1 MGRAEARRAQKK
13 GGRPARG
20 GGKPRKTGIRRF
32 FTWKLLL
39 AYFVALIGLAAG
51 AFYALYLY
59 VDVPGEGNKAAQA
72 QSNVYKN
79 QKGEIIARLGEVNR
93 EEVPLSKVPKD
104 VQNAVVAAENK
115 NFWTDPGVDLKG
127 TARGILNTVMGRG
140 KQGGS
145 TITQQYVKNYY
156 LDQRQTVT
164 RKVKE
169 LIISL
174 KVQDQK
180 PKTEI
185 LAGYLNTSYFGRNA
199 SGIQAAS
206 RAYYGKD
213 VDKLSLEEGAYLAAL
228 LQAPSQYDWGTATD
242 AGKRNVEARWN
253 YVLDKMVE
261 QKWLDPEKRK
271 AMQFKPPGQPKP
283 PAGLTGQNGY
293 LVQAA
298 RQEMIGELKRQG
310 RPESDF
316 AAGGWTITLS
326 IDPKKQAALEKAV
339 KNQLLDDLDPKAREV
354 DGHVQPGAVSVDA
367 KTGHIVALYGGQDF
381 LKHQLSN
388 ATRGDYQPASTFKP
402 LILAS
407 ALQNESKTQS
417 GQPITPSTTYDG
429 TNKRPVVGPGGDGF
443 APENEDQYSEP
454 AINVQMAMNKSVNT
468 VFAQMAVDVGLSK
481 VKKTAVDLGMKS
493 DFEEV
498 PSMSLGS
505 MGASPLE
512 MAGVYATLDNHGKKV
527 TPSIIKSVSW
537 KGENY
542 KLPNPAGDERVVS
555 RNTADG
561 VTSVM
566 TGVVEDGTA
575 SVVASGRYQVAGKTG
590 TSDDNKSAWFTGYTP
605 GLVTSVGLFGEG
617 PGGKQVTLMNAGGEG
632 RVNGGK
638 QPAKIW
644 AAYTSSVFDDEDDD
658 AKFDLETQDKY
669 VPPAAVPSG
678 KPSGSASPGASKSP
692 SGTPSGSRSPSGS
705 PSGTPSGS
713 RSPSTGPSHHTPS
726 IPPTSPSTGTST
738 RPTTSGGTGGG
749 QDTRP
754 NGGMNPP
761 PPA

>member
-1 MGRAEARRAQKK
+1 MGRADARRAQKK
-13 GGRPARG
+13 GSRPAEG
-20 GGKPRKTGIRRF
+20 GGKPKKKGIRRF

-39 AYFVALIGLAAG
+39 AYFLGAIALGMG

-59 VDVPGEGNKAAQA
+59 VDVPGKGNEAAKA

-93 EEVPLSKVPKD
+93 EEVPLTKVPQD
-104 VQNAVVAAENK
+104 VQRAVVAAENK

-127 TARGILNTVMGRG
+127 TARGIINTVMGRG

-174 KVQDQK
+174 KVQDEK
-180 PKTEI
+180 PKEEI

-199 SGIQAAS
+199 SGIQAAA

-213 VDKLSLEEGAYLAAL
+213 VEKITLEEGAYLAAL
-228 LQAPSQYDWGTATD
+228 LQAPSQYDWASASD

-261 QKWLDPEKRK
+261 QKWLDPAKRQTMK
-271 AMQFKPPGQPKP
+271 FQPPGQPKP
-283 PAGLTGQNGY
+283 PQGLTGQNGY

-298 RQEMIGELKRQG
+298 RQEMIRDLKRQG

-339 KNQLLDDLDPKAREV
+339 KKQLTDDLDPKAREV
-354 DGHVQPGAVSVDA
+354 DGHVQPGAVSVDV
-367 KTGHIVALYGGQDF
+367 KTGQVVAMYGGQDF
-381 LKHQLSN
+381 IKHQTSN

-407 ALQNESKTQS
+407 ALQNGSKTQDRK
-417 GQPITPSTTYDG
+417 PITSSTLYDG
-429 TNKRPVVGPGGDGF
+429 TDKRPVVDKGAPVGF
-443 APENEDQYSEP
+443 APENEDGYSESP
-454 AINVQMAMNKSVNT
+454 VTVQKAMNKSVNS
-468 VFAQMAVDVGLSK
+468 VFAQMAVDVGLAK
-481 VKKTAVDLGMKS
+481 VKKTAVDLGMKG

-498 PSMSLGS
+498 PSLSLGS

-512 MAGVYATLDNHGKKV
+512 MAGVYATLDNHGKKIN
-527 TPSIIKSVSW
+527 PSIIKSVSW
-537 KGENY
+537 KGEAY
-542 KLPNPAGDERVVS
+542 KLPNPVTDERVVS

-561 VTSVM
+561 VTGVM
-566 TGVVEDGTA
+566 TGVVDDGTA
-575 SVVASGRYQVAGKTG
+575 KVVSSSRYQVAGKTG
-590 TSDDNKSAWFTGYTP
+590 TSDDDKSAWFTGYTP
-605 GLVTSVGLFGEG
+605 GLVTSVGVFGEG
-617 PGGKQVTLMNAGGEG
+617 PGGKQVTLQNTGGNG
-632 RVNGGK
+632 RVNGGSY
-638 QPAKIW
+638 PAHIW
-644 AAYTSSVFDDEDDD
+644 ASYMSSVFDDDEDKS
-658 AKFDLETQDKY
+658 KFDLDTEDGF
-669 VPPAAVPSG
+669 VPPEAPAGTPSAGPSGGASRTPSSTPSTRSQSPSSSASRSSSG
-678 KPSGSASPGASKSP
+678 KP
-692 SGTPSGSRSPSGS
+692 TPPTGKP
-705 PSGTPSGS
+705 TPPTPPTPPVTPNPTNTG
-713 RSPSTGPSHHTPS
+713 STGD
-726 IPPTSPSTGTST
+726 
-738 RPTTSGGTGGG
+738 SGN
-749 QDTRP
+749 RP
-754 NGGMNPP
+754 NGGRLP
-761 PPA
+761 

>member
-1 MGRAEARRAQKK
+1 M
-13 GGRPARG
+13 
-20 GGKPRKTGIRRF
+20 
-32 FTWKLLL
+32 LL
-39 AYFVALIGLAAG
+39 AYFVAVIGLG
-51 AFYALYLY
+51 VGSFYALYLY
-59 VDVPGEGNKAAQA
+59 VDVPGDGNAAAKA

-79 QKGEIIARLGEVNR
+79 QKGEVIARLGEVNR
-93 EEVPLSKVPKD
+93 EEVPLTKIPED
-104 VQNAVVAAENK
+104 VQHAVVAAENK

-156 LDQRQTVT
+156 LDQRQTVS

-174 KVQDQK
+174 KVQDK
-180 PKTEI
+180 KDKSEI

-213 VDKLSLEEGAYLAAL
+213 VDKLTLEEGAYLAAL
-228 LQAPSQYDWGTATD
+228 LQAPSQYDWDTATD

-261 QKWLDPEKRK
+261 KKWLDADKRK
-271 AMQFKPPGQPKP
+271 AMKFQPPGKPKP

-298 RQEMIGELKRQG
+298 RQEMIRDLKRQG

-326 IDPKKQAALEKAV
+326 IDPKKQAALEKAM
-339 KNQLLDDLDPKAREV
+339 KSQLLDDLDAKAREV
-354 DGHVQPGAVSVDA
+354 DGHVQPGAVSVDV
-367 KTGHIVALYGGQDF
+367 KTGHVVALFGGQDF
-381 LKHQLSN
+381 MKHQLSN
-388 ATRGDYQPASTFKP
+388 ATRGDFQPASTFKP

-407 ALQNESKTQS
+407 ALQNESTTQDK
-417 GQPITPSTTYDG
+417 QPITPSTTYNGD
-429 TNKRPVVGPGGDGF
+429 NKRPVVDKGAPVGF
-443 APENEDQYSEP
+443 APENEDYTDYGP
-454 AINVQMAMNKSVNT
+454 INVQMAMNKSVNS
-468 VFAQMAVDVGLSK
+468 VFAQMAVDVGLAK
-481 VKKTAVDLGMKS
+481 VKKTAVELGMKS
-493 DFEEV
+493 DFDEV

-512 MAGVYATLDNHGKKV
+512 MAGVYATLDNHGKKI

-537 KGENY
+537 KGEAY
-542 KLPNPAGDERVVS
+542 KLPNPVSDERVVS

-566 TGVVEDGTA
+566 TGVVDDGTA
-575 SVVASGRYQVAGKTG
+575 SVISTGRYQVAGKTG

-605 GLVTSVGLFGEG
+605 GLATSVGLFGEG
-617 PGGKQVTLMNAGGEG
+617 PGGKQVTLQGTGGGGRVAGGSY
-632 RVNGGK
+632 
-638 QPAKIW
+638 PARIW
-644 AAYTSSVFDDEDDD
+644 SAYTSAVFDDDEDDS
-658 AKFDLETQDKY
+658 KFKLETEDKY
-669 VPPAAVPSG
+669 VPPAAPAGTPSAA
-678 KPSGSASPGASKSP
+678 ASPGAS
-692 SGTPSGSRSPSGS
+692 RSPSPSASAHS
-705 PSGTPSGS
+705 PSPSSSASRNTPSH
-713 RSPSTGPSHHTPS
+713 GPT
-726 IPPTSPSTGTST
+726 PPTG
-738 RPTTSGGTGGG
+738 RPTPPTGRPTPPVPPSPNPTSGTTGDTGGG
-749 QDTRP
+749 NTRP
-754 NGGMNPP
+754 NGGIQPQTP
-761 PPA
+761 

>member
-13 GGRPARG
+13 GSRPAD
-20 GGKPRKTGIRRF
+20 GGKKPKKTGIRRF
-32 FTWKLLL
+32 FTWKMLL
-39 AYFVALIGLAAG
+39 AYFVAVIALGVG
-51 AFYALYLY
+51 SFYALYLY
-59 VDVPGEGNKAAQA
+59 VDVPGKGNDAAKA

-79 QKGEIIARLGEVNR
+79 QKGEVIARLGEVNR
-93 EEVPLSKVPKD
+93 EEVPLAKVPQD
-104 VQNAVVAAENK
+104 VQRAVVAAENK

-127 TARGILNTVMGRG
+127 TARGIINTVMGRG

-174 KVQDQK
+174 KVQDKK
-180 PKTEI
+180 PKEEI

-199 SGIQAAS
+199 SGIQAAA

-213 VDKLSLEEGAYLAAL
+213 IDKVTLEEGAYLAAL
-228 LQAPSQYDWGTATD
+228 LQAPSQYDWQAASD
-242 AGKRNVEARWN
+242 AGKKNVEARWN

-261 QKWLDPEKRK
+261 KKWLDPGKRQSMK
-271 AMQFKPPGQPKP
+271 FQPPGQPKP
-283 PAGLTGQNGY
+283 PEGLTGQNGY

-298 RQEMIGELKRQG
+298 RQEMIRDLKRQG
-310 RPESDF
+310 RPEGDF

-339 KNQLLDDLDPKAREV
+339 KKQLIDDLDPKAREV
-354 DGHVQPGAVSVDA
+354 DGHVQAGAASVDV
-367 KTGHIVALYGGQDF
+367 KTGQVVAMYGGQDF
-381 LKHQLSN
+381 IKHQTSN

-407 ALQNESKTQS
+407 ALQNGSKTQ
-417 GQPITPSTTYDG
+417 GRKPITSSSLYDG
-429 TNKRPVVGPGGDGF
+429 TDKRPVVDKGAPVGF
-443 APENEDQYSEP
+443 APENEDGYSENP
-454 AINVQMAMNKSVNT
+454 VTVQKAMNKSINS
-468 VFAQMAVDVGLSK
+468 VFAQMAVDVGLDK
-481 VKKTAVDLGMKS
+481 VKKTAVELGMKG

-512 MAGVYATLDNHGKKV
+512 MAGVYATLDNHGKKIN
-527 TPSIIKSVSW
+527 PSIIKSVSW
-537 KGENY
+537 KGEAY
-542 KLPNPAGDERVVS
+542 KLPNPVTDERVVS

-561 VTSVM
+561 VTGVM
-566 TGVVEDGTA
+566 TGVVEDGDGTA
-575 SVVASGRYQVAGKTG
+575 NVVSSGQYQVAGKTG

-605 GLVTSVGLFGEG
+605 GLATSVGIFGEG
-617 PGGKQVTLMNAGGEG
+617 PGGKQVTLQGTGGEG

-644 AAYTSSVFDDEDDD
+644 AAYTSSVFDDDEDKS
-658 AKFDLETQDKY
+658 KFDLDTEDGF
-669 VPPAAVPSG
+669 VPPQAPA
-678 KPSGSASPGASKSP
+678 
-692 SGTPSGSRSPSGS
+692 GTPSAAASAGASRTPSATPSTRSQSPSS
-705 PSGTPSGS
+705 TPSRQTPSGRPS
-713 RSPSTGPSHHTPS
+713 SPTGRPTQPTPP
-726 IPPTSPSTGTST
+726 IPPSPGPTGS
-738 RPTTSGGTGGG
+738 SGVTGDIGGG
-749 QDTRP
+749 TRP
-754 NGGMNPP
+754 NGGTKP
-761 PPA
+761 

>member
-1 MGRAEARRAQKK
+1 MGRADARRAQKK
-13 GGRPARG
+13 GSRPAEG
-20 GGKPRKTGIRRF
+20 GGKPKKKGIRRF

-39 AYFVALIGLAAG
+39 AYFLGAIALGMG

-59 VDVPGEGNKAAQA
+59 VDVPGKGNEAAKA

-79 QKGEIIARLGEVNR
+79 QKGEVIARLGEVNR
-93 EEVPLSKVPKD
+93 EEVPLTKVPQD
-104 VQNAVVAAENK
+104 VQRAVVAAENK

-180 PKTEI
+180 PKEEI

-199 SGIQAAS
+199 SGIQAAA

-213 VDKLSLEEGAYLAAL
+213 VDKITLEEGAYLAAL
-228 LQAPSQYDWGTATD
+228 LQAPSQYDWASASD

-261 QKWLDPEKRK
+261 KKWLDPAKRQSMK
-271 AMQFKPPGQPKP
+271 FQPPGQPKP
-283 PAGLTGQNGY
+283 PQGLTGQNGY

-298 RQEMIGELKRQG
+298 RQEMIRDLKRQG
-310 RPESDF
+310 RPEGDF

-339 KNQLLDDLDPKAREV
+339 KKQLTDDLDPKAREV
-354 DGHVQPGAVSVDA
+354 DGHVQPGAVSVDV
-367 KTGHIVALYGGQDF
+367 KTGQVVAMYGGQDF
-381 LKHQLSN
+381 IKHQTSN

-407 ALQNESKTQS
+407 ALQNGSKTQDRK
-417 GQPITPSTTYDG
+417 PITSSTLYDG
-429 TNKRPVVGPGGDGF
+429 TDKRPVVDKGAPVGF
-443 APENEDQYSEP
+443 APENEDGYSDK
-454 AINVQMAMNKSVNT
+454 AVTVQKAMNDSVNS
-468 VFAQMAVDVGLSK
+468 VFAQMAVDVGLAK
-481 VKKTAVDLGMKS
+481 VKKTAVELGMKG

-498 PSMSLGS
+498 PSLSLGS

-512 MAGVYATLDNHGKKV
+512 MAGVYATLDNHGKKIN
-527 TPSIIKSVSW
+527 PSIIKSVSW
-537 KGENY
+537 KGEAY
-542 KLPNPAGDERVVS
+542 KLPSPVTDERVVS

-561 VTSVM
+561 VTGVM
-566 TGVVEDGTA
+566 TGVVDDGTA
-575 SVVASGRYQVAGKTG
+575 HVVASSQYQVAGKTG
-590 TSDDNKSAWFTGYTP
+590 TSDDDKSAWFTGYTP
-605 GLVTSVGLFGEG
+605 GLVTSVGVFGEG
-617 PGGKQVTLMNAGGEG
+617 PGGKQVTLQNTGGNG
-632 RVNGGK
+632 RVNGGTY
-638 QPAKIW
+638 PAHIW
-644 AAYTSSVFDDEDDD
+644 ASYMSSVFDDDEDKS
-658 AKFDLETQDKY
+658 KFDLDTEDGF
-669 VPPAAVPSG
+669 VPPQAPAGTPSAGPSGGASRGPSSTPSTRSQTPSAPATRSSTSG
-678 KPSGSASPGASKSP
+678 KP
-692 SGTPSGSRSPSGS
+692 TPPTNK
-705 PSGTPSGS
+705 PTPPVPPTPPTPPNPTNTG
-713 RSPSTGPSHHTPS
+713 STGDA
-726 IPPTSPSTGTST
+726 GN
-738 RPTTSGGTGGG
+738 
-749 QDTRP
+749 RP
-754 NGGMNPP
+754 NGGRLP
-761 PPA
+761 

>member
-1 MGRAEARRAQKK
+1 MGRADARRAQKK
-13 GGRPARG
+13 GSRPAEG
-20 GGKPRKTGIRRF
+20 GGKPKKKGIRRF

-39 AYFVALIGLAAG
+39 AYFLGAIALGMG

-59 VDVPGEGNKAAQA
+59 VDVPGKGNEAAKA

-93 EEVPLSKVPKD
+93 EEVPLTKVPQD
-104 VQNAVVAAENK
+104 VQRAVVAAENK

-174 KVQDQK
+174 KVQDEK
-180 PKTEI
+180 PKEEI

-199 SGIQAAS
+199 SGIQAAA

-213 VDKLSLEEGAYLAAL
+213 VEKITLEEGAYLAAL
-228 LQAPSQYDWGTATD
+228 LQAPSQYDWASASD

-261 QKWLDPEKRK
+261 QKWLDPAKRQSMK
-271 AMQFKPPGQPKP
+271 FQPPGQPKP

-298 RQEMIGELKRQG
+298 RQEMIRDLKRQG

-339 KNQLLDDLDPKAREV
+339 KKQLTDDLDPKAREV
-354 DGHVQPGAVSVDA
+354 DGHVQPGAVSVDV
-367 KTGHIVALYGGQDF
+367 KTGQVVAMYGGQDF
-381 LKHQLSN
+381 IKHQTSN
-388 ATRGDYQPASTFKP
+388 ATRADYQPASTFKP

-407 ALQNESKTQS
+407 ALQNGSKTQDRK
-417 GQPITPSTTYDG
+417 PITSSTLYDG
-429 TNKRPVVGPGGDGF
+429 TDKRPVVDKGAPVGF
-443 APENEDQYSEP
+443 APENEDGYSENP
-454 AINVQMAMNKSVNT
+454 VTVQKAMNKSVNS
-468 VFAQMAVDVGLSK
+468 VFAQMAVDVGLAK
-481 VKKTAVDLGMKS
+481 VKKTAVELGMKS

-498 PSMSLGS
+498 PSLSLGS

-512 MAGVYATLDNHGKKV
+512 MAGVYATLDNHGKKIN
-527 TPSIIKSVSW
+527 PSIIKSVSW
-537 KGENY
+537 KGEAY
-542 KLPNPAGDERVVS
+542 KLPSPVTDERVVS

-561 VTSVM
+561 VTGVM
-566 TGVVEDGTA
+566 TGVVDDGTA
-575 SVVASGRYQVAGKTG
+575 NVVSSAQYQVAGKTG

-605 GLVTSVGLFGEG
+605 GLVTSVGVFGEG
-617 PGGKQVTLMNAGGEG
+617 PGGKQVTLQGTGGGG
-632 RVNGGK
+632 RVNGGGY
-638 QPAKIW
+638 PAKIW
-644 AAYTSSVFDDEDDD
+644 ASYMSSVFDDDEDKS
-658 AKFDLETQDKY
+658 KFDLDTEDGF
-669 VPPAAVPSG
+669 VPPQAPVGTPSAGPSTGASRGPSSTPSSRSQSPSASASRSGSSG
-678 KPSGSASPGASKSP
+678 KP
-692 SGTPSGSRSPSGS
+692 T
-705 PSGTPSGS
+705 
-713 RSPSTGPSHHTPS
+713 
-726 IPPTSPSTGTST
+726 PPTGKPNPPTPPTPPVTSNPTNTATTGD
-738 RPTTSGGTGGG
+738 TGN
-749 QDTRP
+749 RP
-754 NGGMNPP
+754 NGGRLP
-761 PPA
+761 